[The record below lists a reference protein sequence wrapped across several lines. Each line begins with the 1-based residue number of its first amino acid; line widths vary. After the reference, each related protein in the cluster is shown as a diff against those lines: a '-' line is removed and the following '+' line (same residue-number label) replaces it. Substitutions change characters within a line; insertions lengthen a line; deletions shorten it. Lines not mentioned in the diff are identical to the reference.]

1 MDAYTRIDTFSQGK
15 LSEIPLEM
23 SSRNMGKN
31 DLWVAATTLVTN
43 ATLITTDGDFDHLNP
58 KIIPVRKYA
67 VK

>member
-1 MDAYTRIDTFSQGK
+1 
-15 LSEIPLEM
+15 M